1 MMKRIR
7 TEEGGQVLVIALGF
21 LAFIGVIA
29 VVLLNYA
36 TTNIRATTTFRA
48 TRAVDYAGDGAVEG
62 AINKFRHNP
71 LTETCTAG
79 NIFYLTTL
87 NDQKVAVECVPQ
99 VINDGEPDPE
109 SMEVRATFTARC
121 WVDPAVT
128 TTTTGP
134 APCLADQELL
144 VARVLFR
151 EAGEPPAVRTVVESW
166 SVK

>member
-1 MMKRIR
+1 MMQRIR
-7 TEEGGQVLVIALGF
+7 NDESGQVLVIALGF
-21 LAFIGVIA
+21 LAFIGVVA

-36 TTNIRATTTFRA
+36 TTNVRATTTFRA
-48 TRAVDYAGDGAVEG
+48 ARAVDYAGDGAVEG
-62 AINKFRHNP
+62 AINKLRHNP

-109 SMEVRATFTARC
+109 LLEVRATFTARC
-121 WVDPAVT
+121 WVDAAVT
-128 TTTTGP
+128 TTTGP
-134 APCLADQELL
+134 PPCLADQELL

-151 EAGEPPAVRTVVESW
+151 EAGEPLAVRTIVESW